1 MTAEESSTQDA
12 LNGLKLLL
20 VEDDFLIQLD
30 LQHLLESAGARVV
43 TAATLREAEALIA
56 ETYDIAILDIRL
68 PDGEVKPVAD
78 ELAARQTPII
88 FHSGNTETVRWL
100 DGFPNAVALSK
111 PVDETV
117 LIDTVRHHSSRA
129 A

>member
-1 MTAEESSTQDA
+1 MTHRDLPLQNK

-30 LQHLLESAGARVV
+30 LQTLLEGAGARVV
-43 TAATLREAEALIA
+43 TAATLREAEELIA
-56 ETYDIAILDIRL
+56 EPYDIAILDIRL

-100 DGFPNAVALSK
+100 DGFPNAVAFSK

-117 LIDTVRHHSSRA
+117 LIDAVRHYSSKA